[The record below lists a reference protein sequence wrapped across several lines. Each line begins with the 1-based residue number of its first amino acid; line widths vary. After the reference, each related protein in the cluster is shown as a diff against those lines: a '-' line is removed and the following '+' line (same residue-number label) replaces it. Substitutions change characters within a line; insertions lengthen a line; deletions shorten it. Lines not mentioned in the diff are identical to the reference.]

1 MIYDLFD
8 YDNYSKPNTIFKH
21 KKSIVS
27 HHAGFLKVEN
37 DPIVDRVSSGILI
50 KFTDLLP
57 NHPYKLSV
65 EAELVSGD
73 QAFVF
78 IESATT
84 RLVPRTWLFDLNK
97 LQRYEILFQLDKAE
111 DIRIGVLFCDKGMK
125 YIIHIT
131 EFNIS

>member
-8 YDNYSKPNTIFKH
+8 YANYSKPNTIIKH
-21 KKSIVS
+21 KKSIIS
-27 HHAGFLKVEN
+27 HHAGFLKIEN
-37 DPIVDRVSSGILI
+37 DPIIDRVSAGMLI
-50 KFTDLLP
+50 KFSDLLP
-57 NHPYKLSV
+57 NYPYKLSI

-97 LQRYEILFQLDKAE
+97 LQRYEIPFQLNTPE
-111 DIRIGVLFCDKGMK
+111 DIRIGVLFCNKGMK

-131 EFNIS
+131 EFNLN